1 MFFCVNVQR
10 KSKAN
15 SANRAMKTSHH
26 KSGSKPIAH
35 RLAEAKA
42 AGSQAPC
49 VDVYK
54 FAYPDHFEE
63 IVSVFVYFALNCF
76 LSFIKYVICLI

>member
-1 MFFCVNVQR
+1 MLFCVNVQR
-10 KSKAN
+10 RSRAN
-15 SANRAMKTSHH
+15 KLNRAMKTSHH

-54 FAYPDHFEE
+54 FCYADHPEE
-63 IVSVFVYFALNCF
+63 IVSVFYILP
-76 LSFIKYVICLI
+76 